1 MTWDLELGSDEVGI
15 LKCHLCLE
23 TSVTYVM
30 KQNTFNRTRSRLIPT
45 FLTLNFSSVFIFGS
59 FLVVSVEC
67 FELSRE
73 LRARDIWVILSY
85 QSSEKGLVKK

>member
-1 MTWDLELGSDEVGI
+1 VVQRIRHLTTDQQVRGS
-15 LKCHLCLE
+15 
-23 TSVTYVM
+23 
-30 KQNTFNRTRSRLIPT
+30 NPFNRTRSRLILT

-73 LRARDIWVILSY
+73 LRALKVVSLY
-85 QSSEKGLVKK
+85 